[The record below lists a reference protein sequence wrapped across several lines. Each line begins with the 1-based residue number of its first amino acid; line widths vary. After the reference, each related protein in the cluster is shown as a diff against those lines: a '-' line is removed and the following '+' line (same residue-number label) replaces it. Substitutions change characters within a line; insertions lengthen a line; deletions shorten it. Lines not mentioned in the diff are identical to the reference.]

1 MIVHFLHFFFAQPG
15 QPWYQAA
22 VWGNVVA
29 IAPCGI
35 IAFLWGRAVERRHLL
50 HLKHGNML
58 LEELHHL
65 AHTGEPHPRV
75 TARLAAGEAHTSVGP
90 NLP

>member
-1 MIVHFLHFFFAQPG
+1 VLHFLHFFFAQPG

-29 IAPCGI
+29 IAPTGI
-35 IAFLWGRAVERRHLL
+35 LAFLWGRAVERRHAILASH
-50 HLKHGNML
+50 HLML

-65 AHTGEPHPRV
+65 VHTGEHHPRV
-75 TARLAAGEAHTSVGP
+75 KARVAAGRPHTPS
-90 NLP
+90 LPSKE